1 MRWMR
6 AGLPLVAVALLAGCA
21 RTTHA
26 APRTTEN
33 PWAAPKPSAPPTPSQ
48 EHSPPAVFQ
57 PTSPAPSPTQKKATT
72 CGEIPLSEGWYW
84 REEAVPPATCAQARS
99 VLPAAVKS
107 KYFASESF
115 TVSGWHCGWTKV
127 APYGQVDGHVVCAKG
142 LRTVRAVY
150 LHRR

>member
-6 AGLPLVAVALLAGCA
+6 SLPLVAVALLVGCA
-21 RTTHA
+21 RNTDA

-33 PWAAPKPSAPPTPSQ
+33 PWAAPKPSASTTASRPEP
-48 EHSPPAVFQ
+48 PPASW
-57 PTSPAPSPTQKKATT
+57 SPVSPSPTPKKATS

-84 REEAVPPATCAQARS
+84 REEAVPPATCAQAKS

-127 APYGQVDGHVVCAKG
+127 APYGQVDGHVVCTKG
-142 LRTVRAVY
+142 SRTVRAVY
-150 LHRR
+150 LHRK